1 MIELFRNFHWIRPTT
16 LLLLPVGIAVWWY
29 WFRSQDPLRGWRAQ
43 IHPDLLKALVVG
55 NQPAGNT
62 RGTAVLAGWIV
73 ATIAIAGPTWRLEES
88 PFAQDDAP
96 LVILLKADISME
108 NASDSSPPIERAKM
122 KIADLAEER
131 KGQPLGL
138 IAYAGSAH
146 CVLPPTRDTVA
157 VAQMASEIE
166 SGVMPA
172 PGDRLD
178 LALEEASRLLAK
190 SENIGS
196 LVVLANSVSADL
208 DRLAEWRKQNS
219 VAVQILAIQS
229 WNTQFDE
236 SLKAAGK
243 ILNAPLVQLDA
254 EDRDIKTIVR
264 RASRGTRFQ
273 QGNQGNQWHE
283 AGWWL
288 VPLVG
293 LVVLSMFR
301 RTTVGEAE

>member
-1 MIELFRNFHWIRPTT
+1 
-16 LLLLPVGIAVWWY
+16 
-29 WFRSQDPLRGWRAQ
+29 
-43 IHPDLLKALVVG
+43 
-55 NQPAGNT
+55 
-62 RGTAVLAGWIV
+62 
-73 ATIAIAGPTWRLEES
+73 
-88 PFAQDDAP
+88 
-96 LVILLKADISME
+96 
-108 NASDSSPPIERAKM
+108 
-122 KIADLAEER
+122 
-131 KGQPLGL
+131 
-138 IAYAGSAH
+138 
-146 CVLPPTRDTVA
+146 
-157 VAQMASEIE
+157 MASEIE

-293 LVVLSMFR
+293 LVKCCPCFG
-301 RTTVGEAE
+301 TTVGEAE